1 MKKFIVSLTLLGLV
15 SIGSMAFINNVD
27 DNPPSRRQ
35 ARTYDR
41 NTDDAY
47 RNDGYRHHRR
57 GGCCGQGDRR
67 DDRRRYECCD
77 VQYDCGACHDNRCT
91 VEDCHRNGNCAGNA
105 PNGATTIATTVTA
118 TAVNNGMYARRNV
131 RVGARLQITR
141 TGING
146 QGNGHTWLNT
156 CPLIPV

>member
-1 MKKFIVSLTLLGLV
+1 MQMKKFIVSLTLLGLV

-27 DNPPSRRQ
+27 DNPPSRRK

-91 VEDCHRNGNCAGNA
+91 VEDCHRNGNLCGQCAEWCDNH
-105 PNGATTIATTVTA
+105 
-118 TAVNNGMYARRNV
+118 RNH
-131 RVGARLQITR
+131 
-141 TGING
+141 
-146 QGNGHTWLNT
+146 GHRH
-156 CPLIPV
+156 CR